1 MMTSVRADRGPRAE
15 TAVAAPRGR
24 RDYSGAPALRG
35 LYNDGVS
42 EGDPGGRRLASGAG
56 TAPPAD
62 AVAARLAGLPAA
74 GVLEPEVR
82 EELATR
88 LARLLGAG
96 CLADRLSALV
106 RVVRWMRRGRAM
118 PVPAADGSAPGESE
132 PRRQH
137 VLLDLLEA
145 DAALRT
151 AFQGAVGAILAET
164 DATSLFAAA
173 GVPTERGFFSELG
186 DRVMR
191 RLLPQPRD
199 DRDLA
204 ALLRRMFRD
213 AREVEGFLRLEPEA
227 FARLV
232 RVLLPL
238 RDTAAWQPLR
248 RAFADGFRLL
258 AAWVQ
263 AQGLA
268 EGVRSRGFRRPV
280 SESPFYRLPRASEE
294 LVTAWGAGEPTAAA
308 ISHWRDCQ
316 AGCRAEM
323 VEVHRRLA
331 TEGVNTD
338 LIYGLEVIER
348 SLERME
354 AMLAVIAAAS
364 DDAAAEASRRLLT
377 RLVVS
382 AHQDRSVR
390 HLLRWSTHLL
400 QRRIVERSGQTG
412 EHYIAHTRAAYRHIW
427 LAAAGGGVLTAG
439 TAAVKMA
446 ISALPASDFAHGV
459 LYGLNY
465 AVSFLLLQRFGLI
478 LATKQPAMTAAT
490 LAAIMRERRGSER
503 AADVIELAARICR
516 SQLAAAIS
524 NVVVVAA
531 AAALLVAGWELAFS
545 RALLAEETAAEV
557 YTALSPINSGTVFFA
572 ALTGVIL
579 WAASVAGGWFDNF
592 CAYHRVPE
600 AIAYHPWRKR
610 VGPERTA
617 RWGRALAR
625 NASGWGTNVSLGFM
639 LGMTPAVGH
648 FLGVP
653 LDVRHVTLNSGI
665 LSLAAFSLG
674 QKWFGDGLF
683 VRGVV
688 GVAVMFVLNL
698 GVSFLLA
705 LATAARAYELPR
717 REVRALL
724 GALYRRFVTAPRD
737 FVLPPRRDPPEV
749 LET

>member
-1 MMTSVRADRGPRAE
+1 LP
-15 TAVAAPRGR
+15 
-24 RDYSGAPALRG
+24 
-35 LYNDGVS
+35 
-42 EGDPGGRRLASGAG
+42 GAG
-56 TAPPAD
+56 EAEGVD
-62 AVAARLAGLPAA
+62 AAAIAARLGELRECAGVAPAA
-74 GVLEPEVR
+74 R
-82 EELATR
+82 EELAGR

-96 CLADRLSALV
+96 DLAERLSALV
-106 RVVRWMRRGRAM
+106 RVVRWVRGGAAM
-118 PVPAADGSAPGESE
+118 PAPDSAAGAAAAPE

-145 DAALRT
+145 DAAVR
-151 AFQGAVGAILAET
+151 AGFHRAVAAILAET
-164 DATSLFAAA
+164 DATSLFAVA
-173 GVPTERGFFSELG
+173 GVPTERGFFSELA

-204 ALLRRMFRD
+204 ALLRRLFRD
-213 AREVEGFLRLEPEA
+213 AGEVEAFVRLDPEA
-227 FARLV
+227 FARVV

-268 EGVRSRGFRRPV
+268 ESVRARGFRRPV
-280 SESPFYRLPRASEE
+280 SESPFYRLARESEA
-294 LVTAWGAGEPTAAA
+294 VAAA
-308 ISHWRDCQ
+308 WAAGGPVAEAVSRWRDCQ

-338 LIYGLEVIER
+338 LIYALEVIER

-354 AMLAVIAAAS
+354 AMLAVVAAGS
-364 DDAAAEASRRLLT
+364 DEAAAEASRRLLT

-390 HLLRWSTHLL
+390 HLLRWSTRLL

-412 EHYIAHTRAAYRHIW
+412 EHYIAHTRAAYRHVW
-427 LAAAGGGVLTAG
+427 LAAAGGGALTAG
-439 TAAVKMA
+439 TAAVKTA
-446 ISALPASDFAHGV
+446 FSALPASDFAHGM

-490 LAAIMRERRGSER
+490 LAAIMRERRGTER
-503 AADVIELAARICR
+503 ADEVIELAARICR
-516 SQLAAAIS
+516 SQLAAAAS
-524 NVVVVAA
+524 NVAVVAA
-531 AAALLVAGWELAFS
+531 SAALLVAGWKAVFS
-545 RALLAEETAAEV
+545 RPLLAEETAAGV
-557 YTALSPINSGTVFFA
+557 YTALSPVNSGTVFYA

-592 CAYHRVPE
+592 CAYHRVAE
-600 AIAYHPWRKR
+600 AITYHPLRR
-610 VGPERTA
+610 RIGPERAA

-639 LGMTPAVGH
+639 LGMTPAIGH

-688 GVAVMFVLNL
+688 GVAVMFALNL

-705 LATAARAYELPR
+705 LATAARAYELPG

-724 GALYRRFVTAPRD
+724 GGLYRRFVTAPRD
-737 FVLPPRRDPPEV
+737 FVLPPRRDPPP
-749 LET
+749 LERV